1 MNGQLGS
8 PEIAATPPPRSPRA
22 AAVTGR
28 GAAGSRSKQTLK
40 RRPSPWGRGVL
51 PPDSGVGR
59 EPQSVQDR
67 PPSEAGERPHPGMGA
82 DLSVPWAVRTGTR
95 APGGPCPDFTSF
107 FTFHSSFSL
116 TASSALPILR
126 RLTRGRCPA
135 APYAPHA
142 PSPPPRLSAQRP
154 THQAEPPPAALPASR
169 RRRHCPVLGSAAI
182 FRAPHRRQEPGPAPS
197 HCRGRGGGVRS
208 ATGRWGG
215 RAGETARAWGRRAR
229 ARAPRAAVIATRRL
243 QPRGREPAL

>member
-51 PPDSGVGR
+51 PPDPGVGR

-154 THQAEPPPAALPASR
+154 THQAEPPPAALPASCSATPGEEPPDPWRLRVAAAPPHGGAGKSARNPEELPR
-169 RRRHCPVLGSAAI
+169 RAQGLTLG
-182 FRAPHRRQEPGPAPS
+182 G
-197 HCRGRGGGVRS
+197 GRGLGGPSSPPSNHLPPPPNRGSLGWVLRC
-208 ATGRWGG
+208 
-215 RAGETARAWGRRAR
+215 
-229 ARAPRAAVIATRRL
+229 APL
-243 QPRGREPAL
+243 